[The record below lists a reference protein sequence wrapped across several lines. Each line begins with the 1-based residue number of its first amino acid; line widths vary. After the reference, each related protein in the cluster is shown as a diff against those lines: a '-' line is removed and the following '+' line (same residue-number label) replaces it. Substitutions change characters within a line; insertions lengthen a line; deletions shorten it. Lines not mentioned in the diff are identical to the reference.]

1 MRYRW
6 IYDTPALVGH
16 ANGTSNRLRAGLH
29 LAMTEQGHQLT
40 VPATCLMEAY
50 QQVPPDAH
58 PLLDW
63 LATSPGVELVPA
75 GEQATE
81 ISAVGELVRDTG
93 RPGAAHAAHLA
104 LAGDGPCIVFTDV
117 QMPSGV
123 LSRSV

>member
-16 ANGTSNRLRAGLH
+16 ANGTSNRVRAGLH
-29 LAMTEQGHQLT
+29 LTVTEQGFQLT
-40 VPATCLMEAY
+40 VPATCMLEAY
-50 QQVPPDAH
+50 QQVSPEAQE
-58 PLLDW
+58 LLGW
-63 LATSPGVELVPA
+63 LATSPGISLVPVGGRA
-75 GEQATE
+75 DEIAT
-81 ISAVGELVRDTG
+81 IGQLIGDTG

-104 LAGDGPCIVFTDV
+104 LAGEGPYIVFTDV